1 MANKVSKSKS
11 AVRAAREAVKA
22 SQKEVLER
30 AARNAED
37 LAVFFSSRERLD
49 AVDEWLEAK
58 IAGLKEQADGKRA
71 EHRRTAGLAVMALRD
86 RGETLRDIARLT
98 GVGEKGLRELIRFA
112 ESSGEDAAVSDQQTE
127 GAGAPEGASA
137 HCDAEASVGV
147 ATAAPV
153 GPVIGAPDQPWPATG

>member
-49 AVDEWLEAK
+49 AVDEWLEAEDRRASRTGRGQACRASAA
-58 IAGLKEQADGKRA
+58 AG
-71 EHRRTAGLAVMALRD
+71 RRCVALRD
-86 RGETLRDIARLT
+86 RGETVRDIARLAGMT
-98 GVGEKGLRELIRFA
+98 EKSAAGTDPASRGAPRCRRGRPGVRGATLTRRRRRCRF
-112 ESSGEDAAVSDQQTE
+112 EPPGWG
-127 GAGAPEGASA
+127 GAG
-137 HCDAEASVGV
+137 DADPD
-147 ATAAPV
+147 APV
-153 GPVIGAPDQPWPATG
+153 GRVGPRRVGDG